1 MNNVQPISLEL
12 DRADVVVLFD
22 WLMSVDLDD
31 VPISHPAEKQALA
44 DLLLG
49 IEMSTDVPEVTQ
61 TEINQAR
68 EQVAKNMGWRRS
80 LSVR

>member
-1 MNNVQPISLEL
+1 MNNVQPVSVEL
-12 DRADVVVLFD
+12 DRADVIVLFD

-61 TEINQAR
+61 TEIDQAR
-68 EQVAKNMGWRRS
+68 DKIATNMGW
-80 LSVR
+80 

>member
-1 MNNVQPISLEL
+1 MNNVQPVSLEL

-22 WLMSVDLDD
+22 WLMSVELDD

-49 IEMSTDVPEVTQ
+49 IEMSTDVPEATQ
-61 TEINQAR
+61 AEINQAR
-68 EQVAKNMGWRRS
+68 EQVARNMGW
-80 LSVR
+80 

>member
-1 MNNVQPISLEL
+1 MNNVQPVSVEL
-12 DRADVVVLFD
+12 DRADVIVLFE

-61 TEINQAR
+61 TKIDQAR
-68 EQVAKNMGWRRS
+68 DKIATNMGW
-80 LSVR
+80 